1 MRRASALL
9 FVAATL
15 LVAGCGSS
23 KQESGA
29 STAAA
34 PAPTVTSPPA
44 QTGEID
50 PMAGAG
56 TKPVAGAPE
65 KTGTALLERVAVG
78 RHEGFD
84 RVVFQFENL
93 RPGYRVE
100 YVDRPIVE
108 DGSGKEIA
116 VAGQGVLLVRM
127 EPASGFDLAT
137 NEGRLVYKGPRRIE
151 GSEAGT
157 SVVREAVRSSDFE
170 AVLSWAIGVQE
181 QVDFRVRALDNPARL
196 VVDLRNH

>member
-1 MRRASALL
+1 MRPASALL
-9 FVAATL
+9 FVGATL

-29 STAAA
+29 STTAA
-34 PAPTVTSPPA
+34 PDTTVTSPPA
-44 QTGEID
+44 QTGGID

-56 TKPVAGAPE
+56 TKPVVGAPE
-65 KTGTALLERVAVG
+65 RTGTALLERVAVG

-93 RPGYRVE
+93 RPGYKVE

-108 DGSGKEIA
+108 DGSGAEIA

-127 EPASGFDLAT
+127 E
-137 NEGRLVYKGPRRIE
+137 
-151 GSEAGT
+151 
-157 SVVREAVRSSDFE
+157 
-170 AVLSWAIGVQE
+170 
-181 QVDFRVRALDNPARL
+181 
-196 VVDLRNH
+196 